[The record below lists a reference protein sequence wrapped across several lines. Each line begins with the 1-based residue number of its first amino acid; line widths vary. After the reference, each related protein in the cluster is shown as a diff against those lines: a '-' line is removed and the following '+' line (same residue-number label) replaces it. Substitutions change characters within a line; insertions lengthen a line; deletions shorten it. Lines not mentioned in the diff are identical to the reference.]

1 MIYNRQSEYVQ
12 QKLILTVKE
21 RVQKLMAQANL
32 GSRRECEELIRQGR
46 VKVNGLVIEL
56 GAKADPAEDTIVVDG
71 RTLRVEEQ
79 RKIYVAHHKPINV
92 LSTDEPHKSDPRRTV
107 RDLVPL
113 KGHLFMIGRLD
124 ADSTGL
130 VVLTNDGDM
139 ANKLSHP
146 RYRHTKTYRVTVYG
160 LPDTKS
166 LEQWEKGIHLPDEG
180 MTAPCVVRVKKADK
194 GLTLLEV
201 VMTEGKKRQIRRVA
215 TSLGYPVRHLVRTH
229 IGLLSLG
236 ELKPGEWRELN
247 EAEVKALRTSDP
259 SYRTVKPARPVRPAR
274 PTTRT
279 SRTAR
284 PARPTRKRQN
294 ERK

>member
-1 MIYNRQSEYVQ
+1 
-12 QKLILTVKE
+12 
-21 RVQKLMAQANL
+21 MAQANI
-32 GSRRECEELIRQGR
+32 GSRRECEELIQQGR
-46 VKVNGLVIEL
+46 VKVNGQVIEL

-79 RKIYVAHHKPINV
+79 RRVYIALHKPINV

-139 ANKLSHP
+139 ANRLSHP

-160 LPDTKS
+160 LPDSKTI
-166 LEQWEKGIHLPDEG
+166 EQWERGIHLPDEG
-180 MTAPCVVRVKKADK
+180 LTAPCSVRVKKADK
-194 GLTLLEV
+194 GLSVLEI

-215 TSLGYPVRHLVRTH
+215 AALGYPVHHLVRTH
-229 IGLLSLG
+229 IGQLSLG
-236 ELKPGEWRELN
+236 SLKPGEWRELT
-247 EAEVKALRTSDP
+247 EADVKALRTSDP
-259 SYRTVKPARPVRPAR
+259 AFRVMRPARPVRPAR
-274 PTTRT
+274 PSRPA
-279 SRTAR
+279 SRTR
-284 PARPTRKRQN
+284 PAKRPTRKRQN

>member
-1 MIYNRQSEYVQ
+1 M
-12 QKLILTVKE
+12 KE
-21 RVQKLMAQANL
+21 RVQKLMAQANV

-46 VKVNGLVIEL
+46 VRVNGQVIEL

-79 RKIYVAHHKPINV
+79 RKVYIALHKPINV

-139 ANKLSHP
+139 ANRLSHP

-160 LPDTKS
+160 MPDSKII
-166 LEQWEKGIHLPDEG
+166 EQWERGIHLPDEG
-180 MTAPCVVRVKKADK
+180 MTAPCSVRVIKADR
-194 GLTLLEV
+194 GLTVLEV
-201 VMTEGKKRQIRRVA
+201 VMTEGKKRQIRRMA
-215 TSLGYPVRHLVRTH
+215 SALGFPVRHLVRTH
-229 IGLLSLG
+229 IGRLSLG
-236 ELKPGEWRELN
+236 DLKPGEWRELN
-247 EAEVKALRTSDP
+247 EVDVRALRTPDP
-259 SYRTVKPARPVRPAR
+259 ALRNMRSARTFRPVSPAA
-274 PTTRT
+274 PRT
-279 SRTAR
+279 GTAR
-284 PARPTRKRQN
+284 PKRKRQN